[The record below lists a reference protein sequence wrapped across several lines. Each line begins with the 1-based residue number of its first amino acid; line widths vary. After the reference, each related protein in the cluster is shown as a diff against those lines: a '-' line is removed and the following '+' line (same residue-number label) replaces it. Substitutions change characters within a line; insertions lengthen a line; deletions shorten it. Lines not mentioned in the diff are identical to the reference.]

1 MVPTADDY
9 ILLRN
14 GQKKLVR
21 SLQGGEHRLTKL
33 GKGFFRDKYCE
44 YLVHVPVIIR
54 QAAQRAE
61 RGCGLRAQG
70 LAAGERAGRGHEAPG
85 TPHGGAGGAAGQ
97 AAGGRTRPTSL
108 TLRGTAQSTRYRNSR
123 TVETLLR
130 QRMRCVRSVS
140 FQLPCEEDVL
150 PSAFEDK
157 PLCVPR
163 QLAELLQLSVE
174 EVCADFDAML
184 RHDWRRLGI
193 SAEEVREFCVWR
205 NAPMRV
211 LSSQGDLVDSYDPA
225 LKEHRTVCFLAFDGH
240 CYMCR
245 AVKRVLERQAARVL
259 YRGEARQTL
268 PPIQEWRR
276 FDAADV
282 QPGLFWCEELRE
294 ARRQLMAVG
303 ESPKVAISSP
313 AQYCGLRLRRGT
325 RIRGARRS
333 TRSTGASA
341 WPAWRTRFS

>member
-1 MVPTADDY
+1 M
-9 ILLRN
+9 
-14 GQKKLVR
+14 
-21 SLQGGEHRLTKL
+21 
-33 GKGFFRDKYCE
+33 
-44 YLVHVPVIIR
+44 
-54 QAAQRAE
+54 
-61 RGCGLRAQG
+61 
-70 LAAGERAGRGHEAPG
+70 
-85 TPHGGAGGAAGQ
+85 
-97 AAGGRTRPTSL
+97 
-108 TLRGTAQSTRYRNSR
+108 
-123 TVETLLR
+123 ETLLR
-130 QRMRCVRSVS
+130 QRMRGLRSVS

-240 CYMCR
+240 CYMYR
-245 AVKRVLERQAARVL
+245 AVKRVLERAARVL

-282 QPGLFWCEELRE
+282 QPGLFWCEDLRE
-294 ARRQLMAVG
+294 AAPAHGRRREPQGGHQQPGAVLRAEAEAG
-303 ESPKVAISSP
+303 HQDAGAREP
-313 AQYCGLRLRRGT
+313 AAAQRALAVLRGQGLLPLRRAGH
-325 RIRGARRS
+325 
-333 TRSTGASA
+333 
-341 WPAWRTRFS
+341 

>member
-1 MVPTADDY
+1 MVST
-9 ILLRN
+9 
-14 GQKKLVR
+14 
-21 SLQGGEHRLTKL
+21 
-33 GKGFFRDKYCE
+33 
-44 YLVHVPVIIR
+44 
-54 QAAQRAE
+54 
-61 RGCGLRAQG
+61 
-70 LAAGERAGRGHEAPG
+70 
-85 TPHGGAGGAAGQ
+85 
-97 AAGGRTRPTSL
+97 
-108 TLRGTAQSTRYRNSR
+108 QSTRYRNSR
-123 TVETLLR
+123 TEVETLLR
-130 QRMRCVRSVS
+130 QRMRGLRSV
-140 FQLPCEEDVL
+140 
-150 PSAFEDK
+150 AFEDK

-240 CYMCR
+240 CYMYR

-276 FDAADV
+276 FDAADM
-282 QPGLFWCEELRE
+282 QPGCSG
-294 ARRQLMAVG
+294 ARTCGRRSA
-303 ESPKVAISSP
+303 SSWPP
-313 AQYCGLRLRRGT
+313 ARAPRWPSA
-325 RIRGARRS
+325 ARRS
-333 TRSTGASA
+333 TAG
-341 WPAWRTRFS
+341 